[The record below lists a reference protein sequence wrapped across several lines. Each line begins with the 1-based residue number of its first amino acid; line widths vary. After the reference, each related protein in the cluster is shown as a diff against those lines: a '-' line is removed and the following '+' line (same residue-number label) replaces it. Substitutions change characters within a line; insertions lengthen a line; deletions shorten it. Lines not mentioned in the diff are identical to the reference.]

1 MKAKNSDIS
10 TNMEGYLEEIFD
22 QFQEFVSTEL
32 HIIKRIDDNDFDE
45 NLFYQ
50 GNTRFFN
57 RITNQ
62 YLLTNQNLQ

>member
-32 HIIKRIDDNDFDE
+32 HIIKRIDDDLMKTYSIRAILVFSIE
-45 NLFYQ
+45 
-50 GNTRFFN
+50 
-57 RITNQ
+57 
-62 YLLTNQNLQ
+62 